1 MHYVAPAIQHP
12 FEGIDPSVKKGH
24 SIVDGRNGRRKD
36 KLNPI
41 LLSKFG
47 FLVSFHLTLIVSV
60 KICPES
66 QND

>member
-1 MHYVAPAIQHP
+1 MHYVVPAIQHP

-24 SIVDGRNGRRKD
+24 SIVDGRNGRRKHTR
-36 KLNPI
+36 PI
-41 LLSKFG
+41 LLSKFE
-47 FLVSFHLTLIVSV
+47 FLVLFYFTLIESV